1 MKENNMENTNDKKYW
16 RGLEELY
23 QEPEFVENAHKEFER
38 DIPVDELLEQAASTA
53 LTSNRREFLKYLG
66 FSIGAATLAACTST
80 PVKYA
85 LPYVVKPNEIT
96 PGVANYYSSTFWD
109 GLEYVAIRV
118 KTREGRPIKI
128 EGNPESPISLGGTSA
143 RSQASVLSLYD
154 NNRLKGPQKDGK
166 PIQWEEADNA
176 IKTALA
182 NGGVYLI
189 TASTISPS
197 TKNLFNRFA
206 EKFKAKII
214 TYDPIS
220 YSGMLEANL
229 KCFGKKEIPSY
240 HFDKCEVV
248 VGFNADFLGTW
259 LSPTGNIRKYTDAKR
274 ILDKKDMLLH
284 IQFETNMTLTGANAD
299 KRIPMK
305 PSQEGAALLA
315 LYNTIAT
322 KLGKPTLNG
331 DGVKLAGN
339 YIEIAASK
347 LVEAKG
353 KSIVVAGSNDPNVQI
368 LANGI
373 NAMLGNY
380 GSTIDLD
387 NSTNY
392 FQGIDS
398 EFESFVADLEAG
410 KVKTVIFA
418 NSNPIY
424 NYYASSKLEVLL
436 KNVETKIS
444 FAQSK
449 DETANLCN
457 YLLPD
462 SHYLESWSDAQPT
475 KSIAGLQQPTINKL
489 FDTRQYQDS
498 LLVWLEDK
506 RSFYQFVKDFWKE
519 NFWSKEKGSFEDFWI
534 QSLQSGYAEIKK
546 IESKSY
552 EVKGDILQSA
562 STAINEI
569 KSTGTE
575 VQLYVKIGIGDGS
588 AANNPWLQE
597 LPDPITKVCWDNYV
611 TIGKAFADKLGL
623 KTDDVVNIV
632 AGSTKIKLPVWVQP
646 GQTNETIGIAL
657 GYGRKSAGKAGNNVG
672 ANAYSLV
679 NLVNGNRLFYNTVSI
694 EKTGETYEL
703 AATQTHHTI
712 MGRSEDI
719 LREYSH
725 TEFTKL
731 QKEKS
736 VEWVTLYKNYEKT
749 GHYWAMAIDLNACV
763 GCGSCVV
770 ACQAENNVA
779 VVGKKEI
786 LMRREMHWI
795 RIDRYYSATG
805 EGMNEQ
811 PEENP
816 TVTFQPMMCQHCD
829 NAPCENVCPVLAI
842 AHSSEGL
849 NQQVYNRCVGTRYCA
864 NNCPYKVRRFNW
876 FDYTNHENFIYNPVD
891 DLGRMV
897 LNPDVVV
904 RARGVMEKCSFCV
917 QRLQAAKLSAK
928 AAGTPLPDGSATTAC
943 QTACPANAIIFGDLN
958 DPNSKIAKYYYNER
972 SYRVI
977 EAVKTYPHISYMGKV
992 RHKIDN
998 QKV

>member
-1 MKENNMENTNDKKYW
+1 MEYTNEKQYW
-16 RGLEELY
+16 RGLEELH
-23 QEPEFVENAHKEFER
+23 QEPEFVERAQKEFDR
-38 DIPVDELLEQAASTA
+38 DIPVEELLEHAASSA

-85 LPYVVKPNEIT
+85 LPYVVKPNEII
-96 PGVANYYSSTFWD
+96 PGVANYYSTTFWD
-109 GLEYVAIRV
+109 GLEYVAVRV

-154 NNRLKGPQKDGK
+154 NNRLKNPLKDNK
-166 PIQWEEADNA
+166 PAKWEEIDTA

-182 NGGVYLI
+182 SSVGNVYLI
-189 TASTISPS
+189 TSSTVSPS
-197 TKNLFNRFA
+197 TQSIYNQFA
-206 EKFKAKII
+206 EKFKAKVIP
-214 TYDPIS
+214 YDAIS
-220 YSGMLEANL
+220 YSGILEANQ
-229 KCFGKKEIPSY
+229 KCFGKKVIPNY
-240 HFDKCEVV
+240 HFDKCEVI

-259 LSPTGNIRKYTDAKR
+259 LSPTGNIRKYADAKR
-274 ILDKKDMLLH
+274 LLDKKDMLLH

-315 LYNTIAT
+315 LYNAIASQ
-322 KLGKPTLNG
+322 LGKPTLNG

-339 YIEIAASK
+339 YIDVAASK
-347 LVEAKG
+347 LVNAKG
-353 KSIVVAGSNDPNVQI
+353 KSIVVSGSNDSNVQV
-368 LANGI
+368 LVNGI

-380 GSTIDLD
+380 GATIDLD
-387 NSTNY
+387 NSLNY

-418 NSNPIY
+418 NVNPIY
-424 NYYASSKLEVLL
+424 NYYNSSKLESLL

-449 DETANLCN
+449 DETASLCN
-457 YLLPD
+457 YILPD
-462 SHYLESWSDAQPT
+462 NHYLESWGDARPSQEVL
-475 KSIAGLQQPTINKL
+475 GLQQPTINKL
-489 FDTRQYQDS
+489 FDTRQYQES

-506 RSFYQFVKDFWKE
+506 RSYYQYIKDFWKE
-519 NFWSKEKGSFEDFWI
+519 NFYSKEQGTFEDFWI
-534 QSLQSGYAEIKK
+534 QTLQSGYAGLKK
-546 IESKSY
+546 LESKSY
-552 EVKGDILQSA
+552 EVKADLLQSSA
-562 STAINEI
+562 TAINEI
-569 KSTGTE
+569 KGSGIE
-575 VQLYVKIGIGDGS
+575 VQLYVKVGLGDGS

-623 KTDDVVNIV
+623 KTDDVVNV
-632 AGSTKIKLPVWVQP
+632 SAGSIKIKLPVWVQP

-672 ANAYSLV
+672 ANAYGLTR
-679 NLVNGNRLFYNTVSI
+679 LVNGNRSFFNVVTI

-712 MGRSEDI
+712 MGRSQDI

-731 QKEKS
+731 QKEKP
-736 VEWVTLYKNYEKT
+736 VEYVTLWKNYDKT

-770 ACQAENNVA
+770 ACQAENNVP

-795 RIDRYYSATG
+795 RIDRYYSSTK
-805 EGMNEQ
+805 EDLEQ
-811 PEENP
+811 PEDNP
-816 TVTFQPMMCQHCD
+816 QVTFQPMMCQHCD

-904 RARGVMEKCSFCV
+904 RARGTMEKCSFCV
-917 QRLQAAKLSAK
+917 QRLQAAKLAAK
-928 AAGTPLPDGSATTAC
+928 TEGKPLADGAATTAC

-958 DPNSKIAKYYYNER
+958 DPNSKIAKYYHNER

-992 RHKIDN
+992 RHQIEN